1 MNKQYLFLDV
11 ILGNFLIKKG
21 FKKTHK
27 IKENNDTLL
36 ESLRKS
42 IAETYLNFVFPSV
55 VVNKFK
61 GYDLK
66 FNSEFWKHLR
76 ASFKRPTPL
85 ESKNFIFSYKGE
97 VSIPVSEYIQDDN
110 VDVFLSQDRSLSSSM
125 SNFVVSYKRNSSWWY
140 GSSNNYTKIKYSAIT
155 KEYFPFAQS
164 ILLDNIMLN
173 ISLCGTDE
181 VNTPNDRNRAIKKLN
196 PKGYAKSIR
205 IPNLD
210 SYSEYPFID
219 FKTIE
224 ELVSEHFSRTLN
236 DSPTDVEIA
245 KETLKAS
252 FFRSLYLFAQNAMH
266 LHRTSISTFEERMF
280 VASGSVGLHSTT
292 LEIGIDVSG
301 FDLPFMDDILKLLKS
316 YINYS
321 FIKYISNGRVD
332 LHNSEIL
339 GLSISCVLSDYTDKL
354 INEIITKFEL
364 EEGFAPIFEDLHF
377 VLYSFTRPDDYVFST
392 TKPFSSTNSVS
403 AMSEFRYNFDTSSF
417 ETPPVGI
424 GMTKTHGS
432 YGTLNIENVIKW
444 TYIGTG
450 ILRENDTDVVILNS
464 ERMYEEF
471 SYSKFINEFLKICE

>member
-27 IKENNDTLL
+27 IKETNDTLL
-36 ESLRKS
+36 ESLKKS

-55 VVNKFK
+55 VANKFK
-61 GYDLK
+61 GYDIK
-66 FNSEFWKHLR
+66 FNFEFWKLFR
-76 ASFKRPTPL
+76 VSSRRLTPL
-85 ESKNFIFSYKGE
+85 ESINFTFSYKSE

-110 VDVFLSQDRSLSSSM
+110 VDVFLSKDSSLSSSM
-125 SNFVVSYKRNSSWWY
+125 SNFVVTYKRKPSWYNSS
-140 GSSNNYTKIKYSAIT
+140 NDYTKIKYSAIT
-155 KEYFPFAQS
+155 KEYFPFTQN
-164 ILLDNIMLN
+164 ILFDNMMLN
-173 ISLCGTDE
+173 ISLCEPYE
-181 VNTPNDRNRAIKKLN
+181 VNTLIDENRVTRSSN

-205 IPNLD
+205 IPDLD

-252 FFRSLYLFAQNAMH
+252 FFRSLYLFAQNAMY
-266 LHRTSISTFEERMF
+266 LHRTSISTFEERIL
-280 VASGSVGLHSTT
+280 VANGSVDLHSIT

-339 GLSISCVLSDYTDKL
+339 DLSISCVLSDYTDKL
-354 INEIITKFEL
+354 IKEIITKFEL
-364 EEGFAPIFEDLHF
+364 EEGRNPMFEDLHF

-392 TKPFSSTNSVS
+392 TKPFASTGSFRD
-403 AMSEFRYNFDTSSF
+403 MSEFRYNFNTSSF

-450 ILRENDTDVVILNS
+450 ILRRNDTDVVILNS
-464 ERMYEEF
+464 ERMYKEF
-471 SYSKFINEFLKICE
+471 SYLKFINEFVKICE

>member
-1 MNKQYLFLDV
+1 MNKQYLFLDI

-27 IKENNDTLL
+27 IKEANDTLL
-36 ESLRKS
+36 ESLKKS

-55 VVNKFK
+55 VANKFK
-61 GYDLK
+61 GQDIK
-66 FNSEFWKHLR
+66 FNFDFWKHFR
-76 ASFKRPTPL
+76 ASFRRPTPL
-85 ESKNFIFSYKGE
+85 ESKNFMFSYKGE

-110 VDVFLSQDRSLSSSM
+110 VYVFLSKDSSLSSSM
-125 SNFVVSYKRNSSWWY
+125 SNFVVTYKRKPSWYNSN
-140 GSSNNYTKIKYSAIT
+140 NNYTKIKYSAIT
-155 KEYFPFAQS
+155 KEYFPFTQN
-164 ILLDNIMLN
+164 ILFDNMMLN
-173 ISLCGTDE
+173 ISLCRSDE
-181 VNTPNDRNRAIKKLN
+181 VNTLIDENRFTRTSN

-210 SYSEYPFID
+210 SYSEYPFTD

-252 FFRSLYLFAQNAMH
+252 FFRSLYLFAQNAMY
-266 LHRTSISTFEERMF
+266 LHRTSISTFEERML
-280 VASGSVGLHSTT
+280 VAGNIELHSIT

-301 FDLPFMDDILKLLKS
+301 LNLPFMDDILKLLKS
-316 YINYS
+316 YIDYS
-321 FIKYISNGRVD
+321 FIKYINNGKIE

-354 INEIITKFEL
+354 INEIITKLEL
-364 EEGFAPIFEDLHF
+364 EEGRNSEFEDLHF

-392 TKPFSSTNSVS
+392 TNPFASTNSVRD
-403 AMSEFRYNFDTSSF
+403 MSEFRYNFGTSSF

-450 ILRENDTDVVILNS
+450 VLRQNDTDVVILNS

-471 SYSKFINEFLKICE
+471 SYSKFIDEFLKICE